1 MGNYKEATGNKA
13 DMLPQQPQEPR
24 EINGDKRRRTMR
36 DKWRQSRII
45 GLCEV
50 EGSNQNHF
58 RASKKDHGRQRET
71 RGGNAKR
78 QRGTKLWK
86 RKGGTK
92 QNHVSPASRRAM
104 GERDTQGDD
113 KAEFILAKDR
123 SHVKLIKNPSQQSC
137 LRNCTDQ
144 VWPRE

>member
-104 GERDTQGDD
+104 QNKGRDQERV
-113 KAEFILAKDR
+113 EVLVWSR
-123 SHVKLIKNPSQQSC
+123 SGLPTSSNQSPPSAGNS
-137 LRNCTDQ
+137 
-144 VWPRE
+144 